1 MPRHHSKQQPL
12 TDKYACAPC
21 TCQVSRGRLYGLN
34 LGRSLG
40 DKCLKDA
47 DLGLLA
53 TPSVS
58 SLVHVPPGCAGLAVL
73 ASDGLWDSISAE
85 DAADVALRVACGQQL
100 PGGGGGGN
108 GNGGGTLPLRVA
120 RALLEV
126 ADRHKRTDDITVMVL
141 CIDAARL
148 PPATPQ
154 P

>member
-1 MPRHHSKQQPL
+1 MRSIPSSL
-12 TDKYACAPC
+12 SLFFWAVDF
-21 TCQVSRGRLYGLN
+21 QVSRGRLYGLN

-58 SLVHVPPGCAGLAVL
+58 PLVYVPHGCMGLVVI
-73 ASDGLWDSISAE
+73 ASDGLWDSISPE
-85 DAADVALRVACGQQL
+85 DAADIALRVASGGQL
-100 PGGGGGGN
+100 PGVQDDGSSGVPVP
-108 GNGGGTLPLRVA
+108 TRVA

-141 CIDAARL
+141 AVDGAAR
-148 PPATPQ
+148 
-154 P
+154 